1 MMFFKRFAV
10 ALAAALFATAAAA
23 ATIEELKKQVADTE
37 RAFAA
42 TMKARDHVAFVSF
55 LSEEA
60 IFFDGKQSLVGKET
74 VSSKW
79 KSYYDGKDA
88 PFSWEPDTVEVLASG
103 NLALSSGPVYDPSG
117 KQFARFNS
125 VWRLV
130 APGKWKIVF
139 DKGEPFC
146 GTRKP

>member
-1 MMFFKRFAV
+1 MFFKRIGAV
-10 ALAAALFATAAAA
+10 LLLACCAGAAAA
-23 ATIEELKKQVADTE
+23 STIEELKQRVTDTE

-42 TMKARDHVAFVSF
+42 TMKARDHAAFVSF

-74 VSSKW
+74 VAAKW
-79 KSYYDGKDA
+79 KAYYDGKEA
-88 PFSWEPDTVEVLASG
+88 PFSWEPDSVEVLASG
-103 NLALSSGPVYDPSG
+103 NLAASSGPVYDPSG
-117 KQFARFNS
+117 KVIARFNS

-139 DKGEPFC
+139 DRGEPVC
-146 GTRKP
+146 ASRKP

>member
-1 MMFFKRFAV
+1 MFTKRFAV
-10 ALAAALFATAAAA
+10 AMLAAFLAGSAAAS
-23 ATIEELKKQVADTE
+23 TIEELKKQVADTE

-42 TMKARDHVAFVSF
+42 TMKARDHAGFVSF

-79 KSYYDGKDA
+79 KSFYDGKDA

-103 NLALSSGPVYDPSG
+103 NLALSSGPVYDPTG
-117 KQFARFNS
+117 RQVARFNS
-125 VWRLV
+125 IWRLV
-130 APGKWKIVF
+130 EPGKWKIVF
-139 DKGEPFC
+139 DRGEPFC
-146 GTRKP
+146 GPRKP

>member
-1 MMFFKRFAV
+1 MFFKRIAAV
-10 ALAAALFATAAAA
+10 LLLACCAGAAAA
-23 ATIEELKKQVADTE
+23 STIEELKQQVADTE

-42 TMKARDHVAFVSF
+42 TMKARDHAGFVSF

-74 VSSKW
+74 VASKW
-79 KSYYDGKDA
+79 KAYYDGKQA
-88 PFSWEPDTVEVLASG
+88 PFSWEPDSVEVLASG
-103 NLALSSGPVYDPSG
+103 NLAASSGPVYDPSG
-117 KQFARFNS
+117 KVIARFNS

-139 DKGEPFC
+139 DRGEPVC
-146 GTRKP
+146 APRK

>member
-1 MMFFKRFAV
+1 MFFKRFAA
-10 ALAAALFATAAAA
+10 ALILFCAAGVAAAS
-23 ATIEELKKQVADTE
+23 TIEELKKQVADTE

-42 TMKARDHVAFVSF
+42 TMKARDHAAFVSI

-60 IFFDGKQSLVGKET
+60 IFFDGKQSLVGKEA
-74 VSSKW
+74 VASKW
-79 KSYYDGKDA
+79 KAYYDGKDA

-103 NLALSSGPVYDPSG
+103 NLAASSGPVYDPSG
-117 KQFARFNS
+117 KVFARFNS

-139 DKGEPFC
+139 DRGEPVC
-146 GTRKP
+146 GPRKP

>member
-1 MMFFKRFAV
+1 MFLKRFAAGV
-10 ALAAALFATAAAA
+10 FMLCLAGATAA

-42 TMKARDHVAFVSF
+42 TMKARDHAAFVSF

-60 IFFDGKQSLVGKET
+60 VFFDGKQSLVGKET
-74 VSSKW
+74 VASKW
-79 KSYYDGKDA
+79 KTYYDGKEA

-103 NLALSSGPVYDPSG
+103 NLASSSGPVYDPSG
-117 KQFARFNS
+117 KVIMRFNS

-130 APGKWKIVF
+130 APGQWKIVF
-139 DKGEPFC
+139 DRGEPVC
-146 GTRKP
+146 GPRKP